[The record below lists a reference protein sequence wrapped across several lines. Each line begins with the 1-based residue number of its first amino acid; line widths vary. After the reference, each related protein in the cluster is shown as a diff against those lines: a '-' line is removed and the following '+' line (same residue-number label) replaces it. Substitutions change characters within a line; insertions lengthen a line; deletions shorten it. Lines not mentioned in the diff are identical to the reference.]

1 MALQISP
8 STHQGNFSATPN
20 SRLFLIYQ
28 WVPSIQIIIMV
39 TLSMLRLLSNTAP
52 LCAAPNIA
60 ASMRQ
65 ADVKSGALKN
75 THVTFTKKKVNSAY
89 IKLDDGSVFKN
100 LGAAIP
106 RKAIGALF
114 ITFGCSCTFSFKSCI
129 NFSAI
134 K

>member
-8 STHQGNFSATPN
+8 STHQGSLSATPN
-20 SRLFLIYQ
+20 TRRFLIYQ
-28 WVPSIQIIIMV
+28 WVPSIQIIITV
-39 TLSMLRLLSNTAP
+39 IFIMLRLLSNTAP
-52 LCAAPNIA
+52 LCVAPNIA

-65 ADVKSGALKN
+65 ADVKSGALKK

-106 RKAIGALF
+106 RRARGASFSTLV
-114 ITFGCSCTFSFKSCI
+114 CSCNFGFTSCI
-129 NFSAI
+129 NFSTI
-134 K
+134 R